1 MKSRAAPGLAL
12 AMDIGTSSLRTALF
26 SLDGQRFEATTSQQ
40 KYPLRTGDDG
50 AAELSPA
57 TLLAAATRALAET
70 FARQDAAAALK
81 DRPIVGWGTSCFWHS
96 LLGVDAKFAALT
108 PIYTWA
114 DTRCVPDAAR
124 LRETLS
130 EAAVHVRTGCML
142 RASFWPAKLAWLR
155 RTQKPLVRRV
165 VHWVSPID
173 FLLAQFCDALHPSL
187 SMTSGAG
194 MLDLASKSWDAE
206 ISAAVGFTPRHEPG
220 FEEGAP
226 WFIAGPFARKFPR
239 LRETPILP
247 AIGDGAAGNLGSGA
261 TTRGVAAI
269 NYGTSAAARVVR
281 TGAYRPA
288 PLGIFCYAIDAER
301 WLLGGATSNAGNV
314 YQWASDVLRVSKKR
328 GSSSRQPPTESLV
341 VLPFLNGERAPTWC
355 EDLPAAL
362 IGLRQNHTADDLHR
376 ALIEATYLRLA
387 QIVAPLEEAA
397 GVGKLR
403 FIVSGGL
410 SRSGAEVQRLVNTL
424 GRVCQASR
432 EPEASLRG
440 AAVFALE
447 KLGHVP
453 GAAKW
458 STPLT
463 PDPQLARLYVAA
475 RKRQTILEEGLHD
488 LSRRMRE
495 IS

>member
-1 MKSRAAPGLAL
+1 MRRAGLAL

-26 SLDGQRFEATTSQQ
+26 SREGQRFEATTSQQ
-40 KYPLRTGDDG
+40 KYPLRTSDDG
-50 AAELSPA
+50 AAELSSA
-57 TLLAAATRALAET
+57 VLLAAATRALAET
-70 FARQDAAAALK
+70 FARQDATAALK
-81 DRPIVGWGTSCFWHS
+81 GQPIVGWGTSCFWHS
-96 LLGVDAKFAALT
+96 LLGVDAKFGALT

-114 DTRCVPDAAR
+114 DTRCAPDAAR

-130 EAAVHVRTGCML
+130 EAAVHARTGCML

-165 VHWVSPID
+165 AHWVSPID
-173 FLLAQFCDALHPSL
+173 FLHAHFCGALRPSL

-206 ISAAVGFTPRHEPG
+206 ISAAVGFTAAHEPE

-226 WFIAGPFARKFPR
+226 RFVVGRFARRFPR

-261 TTRGVAAI
+261 TSRGVAAI

-314 YQWASDVLRVSKKR
+314 YQWASDVFRVSR
-328 GSSSRQPPTESLV
+328 AVSRPDPAPGESLV
-341 VLPFLNGERAPTWC
+341 ALPFLNGERAPTWC
-355 EDLPAAL
+355 EDLPAAF
-362 IGLRQNHTADDLHR
+362 IGMRQSHTAEDLHR
-376 ALIEATYLRLA
+376 ALVDATYLRLA
-387 QIVAPLEEAA
+387 QIVEPLEEAA
-397 GVGKLR
+397 GVRRLR

-410 SRSGAEVQRLVNTL
+410 SRSEAEVQRLVNTL
-424 GRVCQASR
+424 GRVCQTSR

-447 KLGHVP
+447 KLGDTP
-453 GAAKW
+453 APAKW
-458 STPLT
+458 AAPIE
-463 PDPQLARLYVAA
+463 PNPRLARLYVAA
-475 RKRQTILEEGLHD
+475 RKRQTMLEEGLND
-488 LSRRMRE
+488 LSRRLRE